1 QDIMGVSKR
10 TMTRLIA
17 HKMIRVQSFRSISRL
32 PLLSDILRITD
43 RMKRKAGH
51 NQVMALVITSNSP
64 IWLNMDLNKNKSR
77 ESE

>member
-1 QDIMGVSKR
+1 MGVSKR
-10 TMTRLIA
+10 TMTRLIDR
-17 HKMIRVQSFRSISRL
+17 KMIRVQSFRSIPRL

-64 IWLNMDLNKNKSR
+64 MWLNMDLNKNKSR